1 VTAGSGQASPAGR
14 VLVVGL
20 GHPDRGDDGVGPA
33 VARQV
38 ARLVGTGV
46 TVLEQADPAGL
57 LDTWAGARL
66 VVVTDAV
73 QSGRR
78 PPGTV
83 QVLHACHGPLP
94 VRMGAGGTHGFGLA
108 EVIELG
114 RALGRMPPELVIV
127 GVEAQQ
133 FGIGEP
139 LSPPV
144 AAAVEMAART
154 VADVVQ
160 CA

>member
-1 VTAGSGQASPAGR
+1 MTAASPPGFPAER

-33 VARQV
+33 VARLA
-38 ARLVGTGV
+38 ARLVPDGV
-46 TVLEQADPAGL
+46 TVVEQQDPAGL
-57 LDTWAGARL
+57 LDAWEAAQM

-73 QSGRR
+73 RSGR

-94 VRMGAGGTHGFGLA
+94 VRTGAGDTHGFGLA

-114 RALGRMPPELVIV
+114 RALGRLPPELVIV
-127 GVEAQQ
+127 GVEAEQ
-133 FGIGEP
+133 FRPGEP
-139 LSPPV
+139 LSPRV
-144 AAAVEMAART
+144 AAVGDAAARA
-154 VADVVQ
+154 VAEVVR